1 MTKHE
6 QTSDDAE
13 LIIDAADGRV
23 DVWLASA
30 YEETF
35 RVRYSRTE
43 FARLLWR
50 GWVVLIRSL

>member
-1 MTKHE
+1 MTMRDE
-6 QTSDDAE
+6 IGDDAD
-13 LIIDAADGRV
+13 LIIDAADGRI

-43 FARLLWR
+43 FARLLWQ

>member
-1 MTKHE
+1 MAKQE
-6 QTSDDAE
+6 QAGDNAE
-13 LIIDAADGRV
+13 LIIDGADGRI

-43 FARLLWR
+43 FARLLWQ

>member
-13 LIIDAADGRV
+13 LIIDADDGRV
-23 DVWLASA
+23 DLFFATA
-30 YEETF
+30 YEQTF

-43 FARLLWR
+43 FARLLWQ

>member
-1 MTKHE
+1 MTKRDE
-6 QTSDDAE
+6 IGDEAE
-13 LIIDAADGRV
+13 VVIDGSEGHI
-23 DVWLASA
+23 DVFLASA

-43 FARLLWR
+43 FARLLWQ

>member
-1 MTKHE
+1 MIKRE
-6 QTSDDAE
+6 QTGDDAE
-13 LIIDAADGRV
+13 LIIDGSDGHI
-23 DVWLASA
+23 DVFLASA

-43 FARLLWR
+43 FARLLWQ